1 MTRIP
6 DITFNNSLTAS
17 SCSDSTGDFVQES
30 NAEAAAACPPTPC
43 LPAATTAPASF
54 GDALQKSKLYS
65 GSSYFNHVFV

>member
-17 SCSDSTGDFVQES
+17 SWSDITGGFVQER
-30 NAEAAAACPPTPC
+30 NADAAAARRPIPC

-54 GDALQKSKLYS
+54 GDTLQSSKLYS
-65 GSSYFNHVFV
+65 GSSYFNHVFI